1 MCYFP
6 ARLSFSWKLLPDG
19 KKGAGGRMK
28 DEGVRRWFFF
38 LQIGGS
44 YLINGGRR
52 CDVARL

>member
-1 MCYFP
+1 MCYVP

-28 DEGVRRWFFF
+28 DEGLRRWFFF